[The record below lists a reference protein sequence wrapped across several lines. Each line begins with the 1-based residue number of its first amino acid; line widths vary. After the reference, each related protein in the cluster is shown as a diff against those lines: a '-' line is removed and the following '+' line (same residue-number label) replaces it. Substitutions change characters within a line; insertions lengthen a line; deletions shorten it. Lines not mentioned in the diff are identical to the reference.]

1 MLIQIAISN
10 SPLHDTYTYKI
21 DAPVEPGERVEVNFA
36 GRNTIGYVV
45 SLEEKRGPF
54 KIKSVNKKVDDR
66 SFLSQVDLE
75 LAKFVMREYL
85 APPGKVFDL
94 FFPPGKLLSIDDYV
108 VAFSD
113 ELGFPPTQKD
123 KFIKEFGEDYLKK
136 LLASRKVKIMHS
148 FDRKTPKKRKTKRV
162 SLAKKT
168 GILEEE
174 LTPLW
179 QIVVDY
185 LLSVE
190 SEEITELEKKLKLRS
205 RSPID
210 TLISK
215 GILLVEEIEEDDSH
229 WVIPAVDELSVSQKE
244 VYREI
249 MESDSKSFLLHGL
262 TGTGKT
268 EVYFKVMEYWLNR
281 GRQILYL
288 VPEVSLTPQLLARIR
303 GAFPG
308 RDVRQYHSYMTR
320 AQRQMIWLDSV
331 EGNVDI
337 LVGTRSSLWV
347 PMKNTGLIIV
357 DEEHDS
363 SFYQQSVPFY
373 DGVQVAIRKAEL
385 GNIPVI
391 LGSATPRV
399 DHYHL
404 TESGRISLLSLT
416 ERPVGSFPTIR
427 VIDMRDEKNPIISK
441 QALEEIKRTVS
452 EGKQV
457 FVFVH
462 RKGYSNYVVCY
473 TCGKTITC
481 PHCSVSMTFH
491 RNDNLLKCHYCGHR
505 SAIPKVCP
513 ECGSMTLTARGF
525 GTERVEHDLQKFFPS
540 TKIMRMDRETI
551 DNPIAYEKALLEISR
566 KNCQVIVGTKMITK
580 GLDFPDV
587 EMVLIVDADRLMS
600 FPSYDSSETAFQHI
614 AQVSGR
620 SGRASVGKAFI
631 QTFNPNNRIM
641 RAACERDYESFY
653 EGEITLRKKL
663 NNPPFSR
670 IAEIVCYGNSE
681 DESGELAEWVLKEI
695 QESGVSSL
703 EVFGPLA
710 PLLSK
715 LKNSYR
721 MKLVV
726 KMPTDGSYGFLEKIQ
741 KKHPADIQ
749 IIINGIGGMV

>member
-1 MLIQIAISN
+1 
-10 SPLHDTYTYKI
+10 
-21 DAPVEPGERVEVNFA
+21 
-36 GRNTIGYVV
+36 
-45 SLEEKRGPF
+45 
-54 KIKSVNKKVDDR
+54 
-66 SFLSQVDLE
+66 
-75 LAKFVMREYL
+75 
-85 APPGKVFDL
+85 
-94 FFPPGKLLSIDDYV
+94 
-108 VAFSD
+108 
-113 ELGFPPTQKD
+113 
-123 KFIKEFGEDYLKK
+123 
-136 LLASRKVKIMHS
+136 
-148 FDRKTPKKRKTKRV
+148 
-162 SLAKKT
+162 
-168 GILEEE
+168 
-174 LTPLW
+174 
-179 QIVVDY
+179 
-185 LLSVE
+185 
-190 SEEITELEKKLKLRS
+190 
-205 RSPID
+205 
-210 TLISK
+210 
-215 GILLVEEIEEDDSH
+215 
-229 WVIPAVDELSVSQKE
+229 
-244 VYREI
+244 
-249 MESDSKSFLLHGL
+249 
-262 TGTGKT
+262 
-268 EVYFKVMEYWLNR
+268 
-281 GRQILYL
+281 
-288 VPEVSLTPQLLARIR
+288 
-303 GAFPG
+303 
-308 RDVRQYHSYMTR
+308 
-320 AQRQMIWLDSV
+320 MIWLDSV

-427 VIDMRDEKNPIISK
+427 VIDMKDEKNPIISK

-513 ECGSMTLTARGF
+513 ECGSMTLSARGF

-726 KMPTDGSYGFLEKIQ
+726 KMPIDGSYGFLEKIQ